1 MNILVVEDNQELAEF
16 LKFVLEEKG
25 NKVVTCDSVEE
36 VLEKGHEKSAHDLI
50 ILDLMLKGKR
60 GENLIRELRKQK
72 SNIPIL
78 VLSALGDTHNKVQMI
93 NMGADDY
100 LTKPF
105 NTEELLARIK
115 SLYRRYLQIGV
126 QDREKLKDFTF
137 FRKQNRLM
145 RGKKNIYLTSKECEV
160 FEMLLRNKNQVVPL
174 SDLLKIWD
182 TEPGYHSNIVQS
194 VVRRLRKKVD
204 LGYTTKLIHTKHG
217 IGYSLIIE
225 E

>member
-25 NKVVTCDSVEE
+25 NKVVVCDSVEE
-36 VLEKGHEKSAHDLI
+36 VIGNGYEKLSHDLI

-60 GENLIRELRKQK
+60 GENLIRELKKNK

-78 VLSALGDTHNKVQMI
+78 VLSALGDTHTKVQMI
-93 NMGADDY
+93 NLGADDY

-105 NTEELLARIK
+105 NTDELLARLK
-115 SLYRRYLQIGV
+115 ALYRRYLQTGV
-126 QDREKLKDFTF
+126 QDREKFKDFTF
-137 FRKQNRLM
+137 FRKQNRLL
-145 RGKKNIYLTSKECEV
+145 REGKNIFLTSKESEV
-160 FEMLLRNKNQVVPL
+160 FEMLLRNRNKVVPL
-174 SDLLKIWD
+174 ADLLRIWD
-182 TEPGYHSNIVQS
+182 AEPGYHSNIVQS

-204 LGYTTKLIHTKHG
+204 FGFDTKLVQTKHG
-217 IGYSLIIE
+217 IGYALIIE

>member
-1 MNILVVEDNQELAEF
+1 MNILVVEDNKELAEF

-25 NKVVTCDSVEE
+25 NKVVTCESVEE
-36 VLEKGHEKSAHDLI
+36 VLEKGQDKSAHDLI

-60 GENLIRELRKQK
+60 GENLIRELKRQK

-78 VLSALGDTHNKVQMI
+78 VLSALGDTHTKVQMI

-105 NTEELLARIK
+105 NTEELLARLK

-126 QDREKLKDFTF
+126 QDRERFKDFAF

-145 RGKKNIYLTSKECEV
+145 RGKKIIYLTGKECEV

-174 SDLLKIWD
+174 IDLLKIWD

-217 IGYSLIIE
+217 IGYCLIVE